1 MGPAATAD
9 MLEKFVEL
17 RHASCDQQH
26 IPLIVSSIPDI
37 PVILQHVCYPAG
49 LRHTL
54 SGALSAYAGRRR
66 GGVYRYPMQHC
77 ALLV

>member
-1 MGPAATAD
+1 MKHTIGILGGMGPAATAD

-37 PVILQHVCYPAG
+37 PDRTACL
-49 LRHTL
+49 
-54 SGALSAYAGRRR
+54 
-66 GGVYRYPMQHC
+66 
-77 ALLV
+77 